1 LLQKEVVERIAAAP
15 GSTSFGRLS
24 VILQAFYEVEL
35 LFEVP
40 PEAFDPPPRVDS
52 AVLRM
57 ITRERPLTEDLAAL
71 QAVLTPAF
79 AQRRK
84 MLRSTLIPWLRERG
98 VDASNLNGERRA
110 EEISVAQYCALAG
123 QLRSINSIL

>member
-1 LLQKEVVERIAAAP
+1 
-15 GSTSFGRLS
+15 
-24 VILQAFYEVEL
+24 
-35 LFEVP
+35 
-40 PEAFDPPPRVDS
+40 
-52 AVLRM
+52 M
-57 ITRERPLTEDLAAL
+57 ITRKRPLTEDLAAL

-98 VDASNLNGERRA
+98 VDAPNLNGESRA
-110 EEISVAQYCALAG
+110 EEISVAQYCELAD